1 MNDIPNDPFVPEDAQ
16 EMMGNLN
23 VLYVAALRA
32 GFPEQRAF
40 ELVNNLFITQMAAL
54 QAVIIGNNEKEG

>member
-1 MNDIPNDPFVPEDAQ
+1 MSIPDDPFIPDEAQ

-23 VLYVAALRA
+23 IMYVAALRA

-40 ELVNNLFITQMAAL
+40 ELINNLFITQMATL
-54 QAVIIGNNEKEG
+54 QAIILGNNEKEG